1 MKSDIPE
8 KVADTLREIGMTPKQ
23 AGWNCHGTYVLLH
36 KALEKVAVHRKI
48 VFKEPT
54 ILECNS
60 EKKVVSLLVTGTM
73 GDKSEWSIGEASPSN
88 NKNSYPYAMAEKR
101 AKDRVILKLVGLHGD
116 VYAEDEADAF
126 KEERPDEIKGGTL
139 DNGSEE
145 EEKTIGVTDIKTE
158 KVQYISTKKGAEEV
172 KEIFLTFMPDTN
184 IDELRSF
191 KNSNAKALTALKEF
205 DPNVFGEVSKAFIE
219 RADKLKSQQ
228 KESRMSEEKKEYPP
242 SGTLFMSK
250 NKRSDRSPDYTG
262 QFELSYDVIE
272 DLVRQMKD
280 GVKKPQFNISGWK
293 KYSNKT
299 GTSFLSLRA
308 NIYDPPN
315 KDEEKKEEKP
325 KEDFSALEEIT
336 F

>member
-36 KALEKVAVHRKI
+36 KAFEKVAVHRKI
-48 VFKEPT
+48 VFKEPK

-184 IDELRSF
+184 IDELRRF
-191 KNSNAKALTALKEF
+191 KNSNAEALKVLKEF

-228 KESRMSEEKKEYPP
+228 KES
-242 SGTLFMSK
+242 
-250 NKRSDRSPDYTG
+250 
-262 QFELSYDVIE
+262 
-272 DLVRQMKD
+272 
-280 GVKKPQFNISGWK
+280 
-293 KYSNKT
+293 
-299 GTSFLSLRA
+299 
-308 NIYDPPN
+308 
-315 KDEEKKEEKP
+315 
-325 KEDFSALEEIT
+325 
-336 F
+336 